1 MAKWDSFQEIYYYYS
16 PYNKSKREKK
26 YCPSRLHQ
34 NIQYNS
40 TYIPDLSLF
49 LASINMKH
57 WSKFK

>member
-1 MAKWDSFQEIYYYYS
+1 MAKWDSSQEIYYYYS
-16 PYNKSKREKK
+16 PYNKSKREKNGL
-26 YCPSRLHQ
+26 SRLHQ

-57 WSKFK
+57 